1 MWRAGGREGIGLRRL
16 GCVCG
21 RRLVTASCVP
31 RETILKGPPRP
42 GPRVPLSISPSL
54 YLSTSLAAA
63 PPNPNPNPNPDPDP
77 DPNPNPNQSPLECE
91 GQPRPKASRPGRPL
105 GVSRA
110 VAVGPPRRRRHFHDM
125 RPGWNLRRQSA
136 RLWKST
142 VRSCQA
148 RCAAPHASPA
158 PSAGT
163 WTPGAAPALLTPGR
177 SNAAASAGSSTSAA
191 WEAAGSSTRG
201 RGRAACGSA
210 LPLGATRRPEPPG
223 AAAALRRRSSRPE
236 EAQQPP

>member
-1 MWRAGGREGIGLRRL
+1 MIAPKWWLDLGVERRDSGRLWHRRAAAPRAHTAARGASWGADLRVAPSVDTGTPVSIRIRLTYLLTCLLLPEQRMWRAGGREGIGLRRL

-42 GPRVPLSISPSL
+42 GPRVPVSISPSL

-125 RPGWNLRRQSA
+125 RP
-136 RLWKST
+136 
-142 VRSCQA
+142 
-148 RCAAPHASPA
+148 
-158 PSAGT
+158 
-163 WTPGAAPALLTPGR
+163 
-177 SNAAASAGSSTSAA
+177 
-191 WEAAGSSTRG
+191 
-201 RGRAACGSA
+201 
-210 LPLGATRRPEPPG
+210 
-223 AAAALRRRSSRPE
+223 
-236 EAQQPP
+236 